1 MKKLLSALAVPK
13 LGTGEYWDPL
23 IPGLALR
30 VGARRRTW
38 TLRHRVGGRHRRDI
52 LGYFPTLSLADARTA
67 AGKLLER
74 VEAGATPLP
83 PPVHPRSALTL
94 GALIDR
100 YEALRH
106 REGHRIKQLAPSMRA
121 LRVGLADYLRLPATQ
136 FSKADLR
143 AARDAIADRGTL
155 IAANRLLGYLGPVFK
170 WAAQE
175 DLIPTNFVRDLRR
188 APERKRSHVLTDKE
202 IAGVWHACNHRGEWP
217 AAKAYGRLVR
227 FLLCTAQRRDE
238 AASLKYGDIL
248 DGTWK
253 QADNKA
259 GRPHSLK
266 LPRLALD
273 LVGKGQAR
281 DLVFGGAS
289 GGKLVGFSKL
299 KRALDREATVSGWR
313 LHDLR
318 RTAATRMQVLG
329 IRNEI
334 VQAVLNHAIPGVG
347 GVYLR
352 AELEKEKAEALRVW
366 ATELERIT
374 GKTRRA
380 VS

>member
-1 MKKLLSALAVPK
+1 MKKLLSAVAVPK

-38 TLRHRVGGRHRRDI
+38 TLRHRVGGRHRRDV
-52 LGYFPTLSLADARTA
+52 LGYFPTTSLAEARA
-67 AGKLLER
+67 AASKLLER
-74 VEAGATPLP
+74 MEAGAAPLP

-100 YEALRH
+100 YEALRQ

-121 LRVGLADYLRLPATQ
+121 LRAGLAGYLGLPAAQ
-136 FSKADLR
+136 FGKHDLR
-143 AARDAIADRGTL
+143 AARDAIAERGSQ

-188 APERKRSHVLTDKE
+188 APERKRDRVLSARE
-202 IAGVWHACNHRGEWP
+202 IAAIWRACDRLEGE
-217 AAKAYGRLVR
+217 ASAKAYGRLVR
-227 FLLCTAQRRDE
+227 FLLVTAQRKSE
-238 AASLKYGDIL
+238 GASLKHGDIL
-248 DGTWK
+248 GGRWK
-253 QADNKA
+253 QATNKA
-259 GRPHSLK
+259 ERPHN
-266 LPRLALD
+266 LALPPLALQ
-273 LVGKGQAR
+273 LVGRGGANS
-281 DLVFGGAS
+281 LVFAGAS
-289 GGKLVGFSKL
+289 GKLGGFSKF
-299 KRALDREATVSGWR
+299 KTALDKTAGVTGWR

-318 RTAATRMQVLG
+318 RTAATHMQELG

-334 VQAVLNHAIPGVG
+334 VQAVLNHAVPGVG

-352 AELEKEKAEALRVW
+352 AELEKDKAEALRVW

-374 GKTRRA
+374 GRRRA

>member
-1 MKKLLSALAVPK
+1 MKKLLSAVAVPK

-30 VGARRRTW
+30 VGAHRRTW

-74 VEAGATPLP
+74 MEAGAAPLP

-100 YEALRH
+100 YEALRQ
-106 REGHRIKQLAPSMRA
+106 REGHRIKQLARSMRA
-121 LRVGLADYLRLPATQ
+121 LRTDLAGYLGLPAAQ

-143 AARDAIADRGTL
+143 AARDAIAERGAP

-188 APERKRSHVLTDKE
+188 APERKRDRVLAAKE
-202 IAGVWHACNHRGEWP
+202 IAAIWRACDRLGGE
-217 AAKAYGRLVR
+217 ASAKAYGRLVR
-227 FLLCTAQRRDE
+227 FLLVTAQRKSE
-238 AASLKYGDIL
+238 GASLKHGDIL
-248 DGTWK
+248 GGRWK
-253 QADNKA
+253 QTTNKA
-259 GRPHSLK
+259 ERPHSLV
-266 LPRLALD
+266 LPPLALQ
-273 LVGKGQAR
+273 LIGR
-281 DLVFGGAS
+281 GGAS
-289 GGKLVGFSKL
+289 APVFAGASGKLGGFSKF
-299 KRALDREATVSGWR
+299 KNALDKTAGVTGWR

-318 RTAATRMQVLG
+318 RTAATHMQELG

-334 VQAVLNHAIPGVG
+334 IQAMLNHAIPGVG

-352 AELEKEKAEALRVW
+352 AELERDKAEALRVW

-374 GKTRRA
+374 GRRRA
-380 VS
+380 AS

>member
-1 MKKLLSALAVPK
+1 MKKLLSAVAVPK

-52 LGYFPTLSLADARTA
+52 LGYFPTTSLADARAA

-74 VEAGATPLP
+74 VEAGAAPLP

-100 YEALRH
+100 YEALRQ

-121 LRVGLADYLRLPATQ
+121 LRAGLADYLGLPAAQ
-136 FSKADLR
+136 FGKHDLR
-143 AARDAIADRGTL
+143 AARDAIVERGSQ

-170 WAAQE
+170 WATQE

-188 APERKRSHVLTDKE
+188 APERKRDRVLAVKE
-202 IAGVWHACNHRGEWP
+202 IAAIWRACDRLNGE
-217 AAKAYGRLVR
+217 ASAKAYGRLVR
-227 FLLCTAQRRDE
+227 FLLVTAQRKSE
-238 AASLKYGDIL
+238 GALLKHGDIL
-248 DGTWK
+248 GGRWK
-253 QADNKA
+253 QTTNKA
-259 GRPHSLK
+259 ERPHN
-266 LPRLALD
+266 LALPPLALQ
-273 LVGKGQAR
+273 LVGRGGANA
-281 DLVFGGAS
+281 LVFAGAS
-289 GGKLVGFSKL
+289 GKLGGFSKF
-299 KRALDREATVSGWR
+299 KKALDKTAGVTDWR

-318 RTAATRMQVLG
+318 RTAATHMQELG
-329 IRNEI
+329 IRNETI
-334 VQAVLNHAIPGVG
+334 QAVLNHAIPGVG

-352 AELEKEKAEALRVW
+352 AELEKEKAEALRGW
-366 ATELERIT
+366 AIELERIV
-374 GKTRRA
+374 GKRRA
-380 VS
+380 AS

>member
-1 MKKLLSALAVPK
+1 MKKLLSAVAVPK

-30 VGARRRTW
+30 VGTRRRTW
-38 TLRHRVGGRHRRDI
+38 TLRHRVGGSHRRDI
-52 LGYFPTLSLADARTA
+52 LGYFPALSLADARTA
-67 AGKLLER
+67 AGKLLAR
-74 VEAGATPLP
+74 MEAGAAP
-83 PPVHPRSALTL
+83 PPPAVHPRAALTL

-100 YEALRH
+100 YEALRQ

-121 LRVGLADYLRLPATQ
+121 LRAGLADYLNLPAAQ

-143 AARDAIADRGTL
+143 AARDVIAERGSP

-188 APERKRSHVLTDKE
+188 APERKRARVLSTKE
-202 IAGVWHACNHRGEWP
+202 IAAIWRGCDRMGEGT
-217 AAKAYGRLVR
+217 AKSYGRLVR
-227 FLLCTAQRRDE
+227 FLLATAQRKSE
-238 AASLKYGDIL
+238 GASLKHGDIL
-248 DGTWK
+248 GGRWK
-253 QADNKA
+253 QVVNKA
-259 GRPHSLK
+259 ERPHSLV
-266 LPRLALD
+266 LPPLALQQ
-273 LVGKGQAR
+273 VGRGDPNA
-281 DLVFGGAS
+281 LVFAGIKGEIS
-289 GGKLVGFSKL
+289 GFSKF
-299 KRALDREATVSGWR
+299 KRRLDEVAGVEGWR

-318 RTAATRMQVLG
+318 RSAATRMQELG

-352 AELEKEKAEALRVW
+352 AELEKDKAEALRAW

-374 GKTRRA
+374 GRRRV

>member
-74 VEAGATPLP
+74 VEAGAAPLP

-100 YEALRH
+100 YEALRQ

-121 LRVGLADYLRLPATQ
+121 LRVGLADCLSLPAAQ

-188 APERKRSHVLTDKE
+188 APERKRSHVLSDKE
-202 IAGVWHACNHRGEWP
+202 IAGVWHACDRRGQWP

-238 AASLKYGDIL
+238 AASLKHGDIL

-259 GRPHSLK
+259 DRPHSLK

-273 LVGKGQAR
+273 LVGMGQAQ
-281 DLVFGGAS
+281 DLVFGGAR
-289 GGKLVGFSKL
+289 GGKLAGFSKL
-299 KRALDREATVSGWR
+299 KTTIDREARVSGWR

-318 RTAATRMQVLG
+318 RTAATRMQALG

-334 VQAVLNHAIPGVG
+334 IQLILNHAVPGVG

-352 AELEKEKAEALRVW
+352 ATLEKEKAEALRIW
-366 ATELERIT
+366 AAELERIT
-374 GKTRRA
+374 GRARA

>member
-1 MKKLLSALAVPK
+1 MRKLLSALAVPK

-52 LGYFPTLSLADARTA
+52 LGYFPTVSLADARTA

-74 VEAGATPLP
+74 AEAGAAPLP

-100 YEALRH
+100 YEALRQ

-121 LRVGLADYLRLPATQ
+121 LRVGLADYLSLPAAQ

-143 AARDAIADRGTL
+143 AARDAIADRGTQ

-188 APERKRSHVLTDKE
+188 APERKRSHVLSDKE
-202 IAGVWHACNHRGEWP
+202 IAAVWYACDRRGRVAGGQSLWAAGALSALHRAAPRRSRLPQAWRHSRWHMEASRQQGRPSPQSEIAAAWHSTSSARARLGTLCSAAP
-217 AAKAYGRLVR
+217 AAASSSASPSSNARLTRRPR
-227 FLLCTAQRRDE
+227 FLAGGCTICGDPQRPECRRS
-238 AASLKYGDIL
+238 ASATRSFRRCSIMRFP
-248 DGTWK
+248 
-253 QADNKA
+253 A
-259 GRPHSLK
+259 S
-266 LPRLALD
+266 
-273 LVGKGQAR
+273 
-281 DLVFGGAS
+281 GAS
-289 GGKLVGFSKL
+289 ICGPS
-299 KRALDREATVSGWR
+299 
-313 LHDLR
+313 LR
-318 RTAATRMQVLG
+318 RKRP
-329 IRNEI
+329 R
-334 VQAVLNHAIPGVG
+334 
-347 GVYLR
+347 R
-352 AELEKEKAEALRVW
+352 CALW

-374 GKTRRA
+374 RKARA

>member
-1 MKKLLSALAVPK
+1 MKKLLSAVAVPK

-38 TLRHRVGGRHRRDI
+38 TLRHRVSGRHRRDI
-52 LGYFPTLSLADARTA
+52 LGYFPTLSLADARAA

-74 VEAGATPLP
+74 MEAGAAPLP
-83 PPVHPRSALTL
+83 PAVHPRAALTL

-100 YEALRH
+100 YEALRQ

-121 LRVGLADYLRLPATQ
+121 LRAGLADYLNLPAAQ

-143 AARDAIADRGTL
+143 AARDAIAERGSP

-188 APERKRSHVLTDKE
+188 APERKRDRVLTPKE
-202 IAGVWHACNHRGEWP
+202 LAAIWHACDRMGDG

-227 FLLCTAQRRDE
+227 FLLVTAQRKSE
-238 AASLKYGDIL
+238 GASLKYGDIL
-248 DGTWK
+248 GGRWK
-253 QADNKA
+253 QTTNKVE
-259 GRPHSLK
+259 RPHSLM
-266 LPRLALD
+266 LPPLAMQQ
-273 LVGKGQAR
+273 VGRGDPNA
-281 DLVFGGAS
+281 LVFAGIKGEIS
-289 GGKLVGFSKL
+289 GFSKF
-299 KRALDREATVSGWR
+299 KGRLDEVAGVANWR

-318 RTAATRMQVLG
+318 RSAATHMQELG

-334 VQAVLNHAIPGVG
+334 VQAVLNHAVPGVG

-352 AELEKEKAEALRVW
+352 AELERDKAEALRVW
-366 ATELERIT
+366 AIELERIV
-374 GKTRRA
+374 GRRRA
-380 VS
+380 AS

>member
-1 MKKLLSALAVPK
+1 
-13 LGTGEYWDPL
+13 
-23 IPGLALR
+23 
-30 VGARRRTW
+30 
-38 TLRHRVGGRHRRDI
+38 
-52 LGYFPTLSLADARTA
+52 
-67 AGKLLER
+67 
-74 VEAGATPLP
+74 
-83 PPVHPRSALTL
+83 
-94 GALIDR
+94 
-100 YEALRH
+100 
-106 REGHRIKQLAPSMRA
+106 MRA
-121 LRVGLADYLRLPATQ
+121 LRVGLADYLGLPAAQ

-202 IAGVWHACNHRGEWP
+202 IAGVWHACDRRRQWP

-238 AASLKYGDIL
+238 AASLRHGDIL
-248 DGTWK
+248 DGIWK

-259 GRPHSLK
+259 DRPHSLK

-273 LVGKGQAR
+273 LVGMGQAQ
-281 DLVFGGAS
+281 DLVFGGAR
-289 GGKLVGFSKL
+289 GGKLAGFSKL
-299 KRALDREATVSGWR
+299 KTTIDREAKVSGWR

-318 RTAATRMQVLG
+318 RTAATRMQALG

-334 VQAVLNHAIPGVG
+334 IQLILNHAVPGVG

-352 AELEKEKAEALRVW
+352 AELEKEKAEALRIW

-374 GKTRRA
+374 RKAQA

>member
-1 MKKLLSALAVPK
+1 MRKLLSALAVPK
-13 LGTGEYWDPL
+13 LGPGEYWDPL

-94 GALIDR
+94 GTLIDR
-100 YEALRH
+100 YEALRQ

-121 LRVGLADYLRLPATQ
+121 LRVGLADYLSLPAAQ

-188 APERKRSHVLTDKE
+188 APERKRDRVLTRQ
-202 IAGVWHACNHRGEWP
+202 GN
-217 AAKAYGRLVR
+217 
-227 FLLCTAQRRDE
+227 RRDLARLRSQGRVAGGQSLRAAGAVSALHRAASRE
-238 AASLKYGDIL
+238 AASLKHGDIL
-248 DGTWK
+248 DGTLEANR
-253 QADNKA
+253 QQ
-259 GRPHSLK
+259 GRPPHSLK
-266 LPRLALD
+266 LPPLGPH
-273 LVGKGQAR
+273 LVGQGEAQ
-281 DLVFGGAS
+281 DLVFAGVS
-289 GGKLVGFSKL
+289 GELSGFSKL
-299 KRALDREATVSGWR
+299 KRALDKEAGVTGWR

-318 RTAATRMQVLG
+318 RSAATQCRSS
-329 IRNEI
+329 
-334 VQAVLNHAIPGVG
+334 AS
-347 GVYLR
+347 
-352 AELEKEKAEALRVW
+352 
-366 ATELERIT
+366 ATRSS
-374 GKTRRA
+374 RRCSTMRSPASVASICGPSSRRKRPRRCASGRPSLSASPARRGA

>member
-1 MKKLLSALAVPK
+1 MRKLLSALAVPK

-74 VEAGATPLP
+74 VEAGAAPLP

-100 YEALRH
+100 YEALRQ

-121 LRVGLADYLRLPATQ
+121 LRVGLADYLSLPAAQ

-143 AARDAIADRGTL
+143 AARDAIADRGTQ

-202 IAGVWHACNHRGEWP
+202 IAAIWHACDRRGEWP
-217 AAKAYGRLVR
+217 RPKLTGGWCASCSAPRSAGRRGLPQAWR
-227 FLLCTAQRRDE
+227 HSRRP
-238 AASLKYGDIL
+238 
-248 DGTWK
+248 WK

-259 GRPHSLK
+259 DRPHSLI
-266 LPRLALD
+266 LPPLGTRP
-273 LVGKGQAR
+273 VGKGRAR
-281 DLVFGGAS
+281 DACVRRRQRGSSRVFQAQTRARPGGQHY
-289 GGKLVGFSKL
+289 
-299 KRALDREATVSGWR
+299 R
-313 LHDLR
+313 L
-318 RTAATRMQVLG
+318 AAARFAPNRSDPMQALG

-374 GKTRRA
+374 RKARA

>member
-38 TLRHRVGGRHRRDI
+38 TLRHRVGGHHRRDI

-74 VEAGATPLP
+74 MEAGAAPPP

-100 YEALRH
+100 YEALRQ
-106 REGHRIKQLAPSMRA
+106 REGHRVKQLARSMRA
-121 LRVGLADYLRLPATQ
+121 LRTGLADYLSLPAAQ
-136 FSKADLR
+136 FGKADLR
-143 AARDAIADRGTL
+143 AARDAIAERGTQ
-155 IAANRLLGYLGPVFK
+155 IAANRLLSYLGPVFR

-188 APERKRSHVLTDKE
+188 APERKRDRVLSAKE
-202 IAGVWHACNHRGEWP
+202 LAAIWRACDRMNGE
-217 AAKAYGRLVR
+217 ASAKAYGRLVR
-227 FLLCTAQRRDE
+227 FLLVTAQRRSE
-238 AASLKYGDIL
+238 GASLRHGDIL
-248 DGTWK
+248 GGRWK
-253 QADNKA
+253 QTTNKA
-259 GRPHSLK
+259 ERPHSLV
-266 LPRLALD
+266 LPPLALQQ
-273 LVGKGQAR
+273 VGRGDPSA
-281 DLVFGGAS
+281 LVFAGVRGEIS
-289 GGKLVGFSKL
+289 GFSKL
-299 KRALDREATVSGWR
+299 KRQLDEVAGVTNWR

-318 RTAATRMQVLG
+318 RSAATHMQELG

-334 VQAVLNHAIPGVG
+334 IQAVLNHAVPGVG

-352 AELEKEKAEALRVW
+352 AELEKEKAAALHAW
-366 ATELERIT
+366 AAELERIV
-374 GKTRRA
+374 GRRRA

>member
-1 MKKLLSALAVPK
+1 MRKLLSALAVPK
-13 LGTGEYWDPL
+13 LGAGEYWDPL

-74 VEAGATPLP
+74 VEAGGAPLP
-83 PPVHPRSALTL
+83 PPVHPRSALTI

-100 YEALRH
+100 YEALRL

-121 LRVGLADYLRLPATQ
+121 LRVGLANYLNLLAAQ

-155 IAANRLLGYLGPVFK
+155 IAANRLLGYLGPVFR

-188 APERKRSHVLTDKE
+188 APERKRDRVLTAKE
-202 IAGVWHACNHRGEWP
+202 IAAIWHACERIGDG
-217 AAKAYGRLVR
+217 ASAKAYGRLIK
-227 FLLCTAQRRDE
+227 FLLVTAQRRSE
-238 AASLKYGDIL
+238 GASLKHGDIL
-248 DGTWK
+248 GGRWK
-253 QADNKA
+253 QTTNKA
-259 GRPHSLK
+259 ERPHSLV
-266 LPRLALD
+266 LPPLALQQIGRGD
-273 LVGKGQAR
+273 PNALVFAGVKGQ
-281 DLVFGGAS
+281 L
-289 GGKLVGFSKL
+289 KGFSKL
-299 KRALDREATVSGWR
+299 KRRLDKVAGVPDWSP
-313 LHDLR
+313 HDLR
-318 RTAATRMQVLG
+318 RSAATCLQGCGV
-329 IRNEI
+329 RNEVVEAI
-334 VQAVLNHAIPGVG
+334 LNHAVPGVAQ
-347 GVYLR
+347 VYLR
-352 AELEKEKAEALRVW
+352 AEFEKEKAEALRVW
-366 ATELERIT
+366 AIELERIV
-374 GKTRRA
+374 GKRRA

>member
-1 MKKLLSALAVPK
+1 MRKLLSALAVPK

-52 LGYFPTLSLADARTA
+52 LGYFPALSLAEPARRQA
-67 AGKLLER
+67 SCIER
-74 VEAGATPLP
+74 MEAGAAPPP

-100 YEALRH
+100 YEALRQ
-106 REGHRIKQLAPSMRA
+106 REGHRIKQLARSMRA
-121 LRVGLADYLRLPATQ
+121 LRTGLADYLNLPAAQ

-143 AARDAIADRGTL
+143 AARDAIAERGTQ
-155 IAANRLLGYLGPVFK
+155 IAANRLLSYLGPVFK

-188 APERKRSHVLTDKE
+188 APERKRDRVLSAKE
-202 IAGVWHACNHRGEWP
+202 IAAIWRGCDRMGGE
-217 AAKAYGRLVR
+217 ASATAYGRLVR
-227 FLLCTAQRRDE
+227 FLLVTAQRRSE
-238 AASLKYGDIL
+238 GASLKHGDIL
-248 DGTWK
+248 GGRWK
-253 QADNKA
+253 QTTNKA
-259 GRPHSLK
+259 ERPHSLM
-266 LPRLALD
+266 LPPLAMQQ
-273 LVGKGQAR
+273 VGRGDPNA
-281 DLVFGGAS
+281 LVFAGVRGEIS
-289 GGKLVGFSKL
+289 GFSKL
-299 KRALDREATVSGWR
+299 KRQLDKVAGVTGWR
-313 LHDLR
+313 VHDLR
-318 RTAATRMQVLG
+318 RSAATHMQELG

-334 VQAVLNHAIPGVG
+334 IQAVLNHAIPGVG

-352 AELEKEKAEALRVW
+352 AELEKEKAEALRAW
-366 ATELERIT
+366 AAELERIT
-374 GKTRRA
+374 GKTRA

>member
-1 MKKLLSALAVPK
+1 MKKLLSAVAVPK

-38 TLRHRVGGRHRRDI
+38 TLRHRVGGCHRRDI

-74 VEAGATPLP
+74 MEAGAAPLP
-83 PPVHPRSALTL
+83 PPVHPRVALTL

-100 YEALRH
+100 YEALRQ
-106 REGHRIKQLAPSMRA
+106 REGHRVKQLAPSMRA
-121 LRVGLADYLRLPATQ
+121 LRAGLADYLSLPAAQ

-143 AARDAIADRGTL
+143 AARDAIAERGSP
-155 IAANRLLGYLGPVFK
+155 IAANRLLGYLGPVLR

-188 APERKRSHVLTDKE
+188 APERKRDRVLTPKE
-202 IAGVWHACNHRGEWP
+202 LAAIWHACDRMGEG

-227 FLLCTAQRRDE
+227 FLLVTAQRKSE
-238 AASLKYGDIL
+238 GASLKYGDIL
-248 DGTWK
+248 GGRWK
-253 QADNKA
+253 QTTNKVE
-259 GRPHSLK
+259 RPHSLM
-266 LPRLALD
+266 LPPLAMQQ
-273 LVGKGQAR
+273 VGRGDPNA
-281 DLVFGGAS
+281 LVFAGIKGEIS
-289 GGKLVGFSKL
+289 GFSKF
-299 KRALDREATVSGWR
+299 KCRLDEAAGVRGWR

-318 RTAATRMQVLG
+318 RSAATHMQELG

-352 AELEKEKAEALRVW
+352 AELEKDKAEALRVW

-374 GKTRRA
+374 GRRRVA
-380 VS
+380 S

>member
-30 VGARRRTW
+30 VGTRRRTW

-52 LGYFPTLSLADARTA
+52 LGYFPVLSLADARTA
-67 AGKLLER
+67 ASKLIER
-74 VEAGATPLP
+74 MEAGAGPLP
-83 PPVHPRSALTL
+83 PPVHPRSALTV
-94 GALIDR
+94 GAVIDR
-100 YEALRH
+100 YESLRGK
-106 REGHRIKQLAPSMRA
+106 EGHRTKTLARSMRA
-121 LRVGLADYLRLPATQ
+121 LRVGLADYLSLPAAQ

-143 AARDAIADRGTL
+143 AARDAIAERGTQ

-188 APERKRSHVLTDKE
+188 APERKRDRVLSAKE
-202 IAGVWHACNHRGEWP
+202 IVAIWRACGRMSGE
-217 AAKAYGRLVR
+217 ASARAYGRLVR
-227 FLLCTAQRRDE
+227 FLLVTAQRRSE
-238 AASLKYGDIL
+238 GASLKHGDIL
-248 DGTWK
+248 GGRWK
-253 QADNKA
+253 QATNKA
-259 GRPHSLK
+259 ERPHSLV
-266 LPRLALD
+266 LPPLALQQ
-273 LVGKGQAR
+273 VGRGDANA
-281 DLVFGGAS
+281 LVFAGVKGEIS
-289 GGKLVGFSKL
+289 GFSRL
-299 KRALDREATVSGWR
+299 KRQLDKVAGVTSWR

-318 RTAATRMQVLG
+318 RSAATHMQELG

-334 VQAVLNHAIPGVG
+334 IQAVLNHAIPGVG

-352 AELEKEKAEALRVW
+352 AELEKEKAAALHAW

-374 GKTRRA
+374 GRRRA
-380 VS
+380 AS

>member
-1 MKKLLSALAVPK
+1 MKKLLSAMAVPK

-74 VEAGATPLP
+74 VEAGATSPP

-94 GALIDR
+94 GALVDR
-100 YEALRH
+100 YEALRQ

-121 LRVGLADYLRLPATQ
+121 LRVGLADYLNLPAAQ

-202 IAGVWHACNHRGEWP
+202 IAGVWHACDHRGEWP

-238 AASLKYGDIL
+238 AASLRHGDIL

-273 LVGKGQAR
+273 LVGKGHAR

-299 KRALDREATVSGWR
+299 KRALDQEARVSGWR

-318 RTAATRMQVLG
+318 RTAATRMQALG

-334 VQAVLNHAIPGVG
+334 VQTVLNHAVPGVG

-366 ATELERIT
+366 AIELERIT
-374 GKTRRA
+374 RRTRA
-380 VS
+380 AS

>member
-1 MKKLLSALAVPK
+1 M
-13 LGTGEYWDPL
+13 
-23 IPGLALR
+23 
-30 VGARRRTW
+30 
-38 TLRHRVGGRHRRDI
+38 RHRIGDRQRRDV
-52 LGYFPTLSLADARTA
+52 LGYFPAMGLAEARTA
-67 AGKLLER
+67 ASKLAER
-74 VEAGATPLP
+74 VEGGAAPPP
-83 PPVHPRSALTL
+83 PPVHPRSALTV

-100 YEALRH
+100 YEALRR
-106 REGHRIKQLAPSMRA
+106 REGHRIKQLDGSMQA
-121 LRVGLADYLRLPATQ
+121 LRRGLADYLSMPAAQ

-143 AARDAIADRGTL
+143 NARDAIADRGL
-155 IAANRLLGYLGPVFK
+155 PIASNRLLGYLGPVFK

-202 IAGVWHACNHRGEWP
+202 IAAIWHACDHRGERP

-227 FLLCTAQRRDE
+227 FLLVTAQRRDE

-253 QADNKA
+253 QADNKS

-273 LVGKGQAR
+273 LVGKGQAQ
-281 DLVFGGAS
+281 DLVFGGAA
-289 GGKLVGFSKL
+289 GGKLAGFSKL
-299 KRALDREATVSGWR
+299 KRALDREAKVSGWR

-318 RTAATRMQVLG
+318 RTAATRMQGLG
-329 IRNEI
+329 VRNEV
-334 VQAVLNHAIPGVG
+334 VQGVLNHALPGVA

-352 AELEKEKAEALRVW
+352 AELEAQKAEALKTW
-366 ATELERIT
+366 SAALGRIV
-374 GKTRRA
+374 KPRA
-380 VS
+380 KPRSESRHEPLRLVAS